1 MSERNS
7 KTDKL
12 HLNENFQIPQVKLKY
27 CLELSAETAK
37 KKKKRKKKIIEII
50 DLLSFTFS
58 KLYQK
63 RFKVQN

>member
-37 KKKKRKKKIIEII
+37 KKKKER
-50 DLLSFTFS
+50 
-58 KLYQK
+58 
-63 RFKVQN
+63 RR